1 MTDDNVRDRF
11 SAYHD
16 RELDPAEHE
25 AVRAALASRP
35 ALEAEYQSFCKMIAA
50 LGAMAAPDP
59 VSAVSPTSAPAPAP
73 DLLHGVQRKLQR
85 RSRGNSTATPG
96 PAWRA
101 LSRSSSWPRC
111 SSSPWWPCGLRCT
124 ASPCSPPRRHLR
136 PRPRPRYGNLSP
148 DAA

>member
-1 MTDDNVRDRF
+1 MTDDDVRDRF

-59 VSAVSPTSAPAPAP
+59 VSAASPASAPAPAP

-85 RSRGNSTATPG
+85 RSRGKFYGDAWSRVAGIVPLELMAALLLVALVALWFALHSISVQPAPPTPPSAPPSA
-96 PAWRA
+96 PAVR
-101 LSRSSSWPRC
+101 
-111 SSSPWWPCGLRCT
+111 
-124 ASPCSPPRRHLR
+124 
-136 PRPRPRYGNLSP
+136 
-148 DAA
+148 

>member
-1 MTDDNVRDRF
+1 MTDDDVRDRF

-59 VSAVSPTSAPAPAP
+59 VSAVSPASAPAPAP

-85 RSRGNSTATPG
+85 RSRGKFYGDAWSRVAGIVPLELMAALLLVALVALWFALHSISVQPAPTPSTPPSA
-96 PAWRA
+96 PAVR
-101 LSRSSSWPRC
+101 
-111 SSSPWWPCGLRCT
+111 
-124 ASPCSPPRRHLR
+124 
-136 PRPRPRYGNLSP
+136 
-148 DAA
+148 